1 MEPGVE
7 YQLFPQDAEHARLL
21 LHAVNY
27 EVFYRHDCV
36 AISPGILGLNREE
49 LLWLLG
55 EIRKT
60 MKDVR

>member
-36 AISPGILGLNREE
+36 AISPGILGVDRTETLR
-49 LLWLLG
+49 LMK

-60 MKDVR
+60 MKDFR